1 MHDWKKNGMGLGINN
16 ASNVSVH
23 SLSFSFSIRILPVC
37 CLPSGW
43 RHSAHLTDLS
53 TQVYP
58 SDDDHQNDEQF
69 RLLNKI
75 PQPTPPFAPSWIW
88 TDLNWIEMK
97 WNPCIDLA
105 VAQLPRSV
113 VSQSEVKFKQI
124 ICIEPLCLLLV
135 IFVHICSCFP
145 LLKALPKS
153 PYVVNNSGK

>member
-1 MHDWKKNGMGLGINN
+1 MHQMCPFTHF
-16 ASNVSVH
+16 H
-23 SLSFSFSIRILPVC
+23 SRFPSDSSLCVVCLQVGAIQHILQIYLCRSIRATTTTRMMNSSGC
-37 CLPSGW
+37 WTKFPSPHPFRTVLDW
-43 RHSAHLTDLS
+43 IK
-53 TQVYP
+53 P
-58 SDDDHQNDEQF
+58 S
-69 RLLNKI
+69 
-75 PQPTPPFAPSWIW
+75 
-88 TDLNWIEMK
+88 WIEMK

-105 VAQLPRSV
+105 VAQLLHSI